1 MTAILQG
8 ERGRT
13 MSALGIGGLLG
24 GSASPVAAP
33 TAPNVGAGGTGSPF
47 GGIFKSLVEDTS
59 ELSKKA
65 EHAVSGLL
73 SGSGVD
79 VHEAMIATQKADV
92 AFELALQVRNKAV
105 GAYQTMMGMQF

>member
-1 MTAILQG
+1 MNL
-8 ERGRT
+8 
-13 MSALGIGGLLG
+13 SGIAGVLG
-24 GSASPVAAP
+24 GSASPISAP
-33 TAPNVGAGGTGSPF
+33 PPPSGGADGSGAPF

-59 ELSKKA
+59 QLNKKA
-65 EHAVSGLL
+65 ETAVSGLL

>member
-1 MTAILQG
+1 
-8 ERGRT
+8 

-24 GSASPVAAP
+24 GSASPVAVP
-33 TAPNVGAGGTGSPF
+33 TAPNVGGTGSPF

-73 SGSGVD
+73 
-79 VHEAMIATQKADV
+79 
-92 AFELALQVRNKAV
+92 
-105 GAYQTMMGMQF
+105 

>member
-1 MTAILQG
+1 
-8 ERGRT
+8 
-13 MSALGIGGLLG
+13 MSLPGVGGVLG
-24 GSASPVAAP
+24 GSAAPIVAPAAP
-33 TAPNVGAGGTGSPF
+33 NAGAGGEPF

-65 EHAVSGLL
+65 ETAVSGLL

>member
-1 MTAILQG
+1 MNFA
-8 ERGRT
+8 
-13 MSALGIGGLLG
+13 GIGGLLG
-24 GSASPVAAP
+24 GSALPISAP
-33 TAPNVGAGGTGSPF
+33 PTSDAAGGSGAPF

-59 ELSKKA
+59 QLNKKA
-65 EHAVSGLL
+65 ETAVSGLL
-73 SGSGVD
+73 SGSGAD